1 MFFLCFYM
9 FLSSRTVVDGLL
21 NGSEDQLKVLGQLD
35 QYQIKLIPT
44 IASYHIHIIVIYI
57 YIHCGLT
64 ILPLNMTSNL
74 DD

>member
-1 MFFLCFYM
+1 M

-57 YIHCGLT
+57 YVV
-64 ILPLNMTSNL
+64 
-74 DD
+74 D

>member
-1 MFFLCFYM
+1 M
-9 FLSSRTVVDGLL
+9 VDGLL

-57 YIHCGLT
+57 YIY
-64 ILPLNMTSNL
+64 IV
-74 DD
+74 D